1 MMYFSLSISYW
12 LTIALAIPAAG
23 FVVRIFIIFHDC
35 GHGSFFTSRR
45 ANKILGFISGLITFA
60 PYYHWNHKHAMHH
73 ASSGDLDRRGIGD
86 VWTLT
91 VKEYE
96 ALSKW
101 GRLKYSIFRSP
112 LVMFLIGPVYM
123 FLINNRFVNGK
134 GSTRE
139 RFYVY
144 WTNLGIVVMAIIAI
158 VVIGLKAYLL
168 IQLPIIIIAATAGV
182 WLFYVQHQFEGVY
195 WARHENW
202 DFQHAALQGSSFYK
216 LPKILQW
223 FSGNIGFHHVHH
235 LSSRIPNYY
244 LELCHKEIPELKNVK
259 PLTLLASFKCIKF
272 RLWDE
277 ENNELVGSDLTII

>member
-1 MMYFSLSISYW
+1 MYFSLSVSYW

-35 GHGSFFTSRR
+35 GHGSFFSSRR
-45 ANKILGFISGLITFA
+45 ANNILGFISGLVTFA

-91 VKEYE
+91 VREYE
-96 ALSKW
+96 VLSKW
-101 GRLKYSIFRSP
+101 ERLKYRLFRNP

-134 GSTRE
+134 ANARE

-144 WTNLGIVVMAIIAI
+144 WTNLGIVVMAIIAS

-168 IQLPIIIIAATAGV
+168 IQLPIIIIAGTAGV

-202 DFQHAALQGSSFYK
+202 DFQHAALQGSSFYR
-216 LPKILQW
+216 LPKVLQW

-244 LELCHKEIPELKNVK
+244 LESCHEALPEFQNVK
-259 PLTLLASFKCIKF
+259 PLTLWASFKCMKY

-277 ENNELVGSDLTII
+277 ENNKLVGSH